1 MDYGNDG
8 NGYKSRSFG
17 QRGENGGG
25 GGGGYRS
32 ASERS
37 VIQIPGTH
45 IGKIIGP
52 AGRHINEM
60 QRQFNVRIQINKM
73 VNSKELSKTN
83 RTFQAELFRRQILME
98 QKMRKF
104 QETIW
109 TTFKTQSRRFK
120 NKSMRHSKDAVEAS
134 AEMVEEDT
142 MKTAKVVVAAITTTR
157 EVLKLKQKL

>member
-17 QRGENGGG
+17 QRGGNGENGGG

-73 VNSKELSKTN
+73 VNPKKLTK
-83 RTFQAELFRRQILME
+83 RTFQPELF
-98 QKMRKF
+98 QKANSDG
-104 QETIW
+104 T
-109 TTFKTQSRRFK
+109 
-120 NKSMRHSKDAVEAS
+120 KDAEISGNNLNDIQDAIKAIQEQINAPFERRS
-134 AEMVEEDT
+134 GGFRGDGGRGYNEEREGGGGGYNNYSRGIA
-142 MKTAKVVVAAITTTR
+142 MKT
-157 EVLKLKQKL
+157 